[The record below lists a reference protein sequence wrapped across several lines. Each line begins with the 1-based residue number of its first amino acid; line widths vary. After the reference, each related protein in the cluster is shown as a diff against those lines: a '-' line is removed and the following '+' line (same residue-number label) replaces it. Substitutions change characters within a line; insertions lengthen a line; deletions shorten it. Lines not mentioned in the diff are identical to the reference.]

1 MSDYLAHEGLEHAE
15 RAHQHVQG
23 DAPRLLKVVPLA
35 AAVLAVLAGLSS
47 LLGNRLAEAM
57 LRAGNEAI
65 LAETKA
71 ADTWNEYEAQSLKRH
86 IAADLGLAATDA
98 LAKRRLSGL
107 ERSYAAREKPLRV
120 DAEKL
125 EAERNAAIERMD
137 NLEARKLNMDRA
149 TALFQIAIVLASIG
163 ALTRQPL
170 LSVFGFAGGLVG
182 LIFCVLG
189 LLR

>member
-15 RAHQHVQG
+15 RAHEHVQG
-23 DAPRLLKVVPLA
+23 DVPRILKLVPLA
-35 AAVLAVLAGLSS
+35 AAILAVLAGLSS
-47 LLGNRLAEAM
+47 LYGNRLAESM

-65 LAETKA
+65 LDQTRA
-71 ADTWNEYEAQSLKRH
+71 ADAWNEYEAQSLKKH
-86 IAADLGLAATDA
+86 IASDLALAAADP
-98 LAKRRLSGL
+98 LVKRRLSGL
-107 ERSYAAREKPLRV
+107 ERAYAEREQPLRV

-137 NLEARKLNMDRA
+137 RLEARKLHMDVA

-163 ALTRQPL
+163 ALMRQPA
-170 LSVFGFAGGLVG
+170 LSVFGLAGGLVG